1 MKRWS
6 LRPWRPLSWSLS
18 VKLPLTI
25 ATVVAGVAFT
35 IGGII
40 LLDARHRLRAELEDK
55 VLAMATALSVTAGDP
70 VMRHDYWALYKSLKS
85 TALRHGSATPI
96 HSGVL
101 LNADSMVLA
110 HLDPARHPPG
120 LPLAGVRD
128 DEQLRLRAAMASGMP
143 SVGEPERA
151 ASLVESIVPIRA
163 GDMVVGAV
171 VLWISTTELDKR
183 TWTATLTIISLT
195 SALAFAGSVIGAAI
209 SNRMVRP
216 LRQLAKG
223 METVGRGD
231 LGAVV
236 PVMPGDRD
244 EIGQLVE
251 RFNCMAVQLV
261 EKQRL
266 EQQLAVNEKLAAL
279 GRIAAGVAHEVN
291 NPLGGMLNCVDT
303 IKSHPQQTDLL
314 AQYFPLID
322 RGLHRIHAIVQ
333 ALLVELKADASC
345 GPVSDV
351 RLEDVRDLI
360 AAEIEGTPITLT
372 WDVRLGND
380 AGLSCPRV
388 QQVALNLLKN
398 AVQAMPDGGHL
409 SFRAWVNGEWA
420 VIEVEDTGVGIPADN
435 VARIFDPFFTSRQSG
450 TGLGLW
456 VTYQLL
462 QSLDGTIAVDSVP
475 GQGSLFRVTMPA
487 RPVREGLY
495 AA

>member
-1 MKRWS
+1 VKP
-6 LRPWRPLSWSLS
+6 LRPLSWSLS

-25 ATVVAGVAFT
+25 SAVVAGVAFM
-35 IGGII
+35 IGGVI
-40 LLDARHRLRAELEDK
+40 LLDARQRLRTELEDK
-55 VLAMATALSVTAGDP
+55 VLAMATAVSVSTGDA

-85 TALRHGSATPI
+85 MALRHGSATPI
-96 HSGVL
+96 HSGAL
-101 LNADSMVLA
+101 LGADGTVLA

-120 LPLAGVRD
+120 LPLSGARE
-128 DEQLRLRAAMASGMP
+128 DERARLRAAVATGMP
-143 SVGEPERA
+143 SVGEPA
-151 ASLVESIVPIRA
+151 AAGVVESIVPIRA

-183 TWTATLTIISLT
+183 TWAATLTIISLT
-195 SALAFAGSVIGAAI
+195 SALALAGSAVGAAI
-209 SNRMVRP
+209 SSRMVRP

-251 RFNCMAVQLV
+251 RFNCMAVQLA

-303 IKSHPQQTDLL
+303 IKSHPQQPELL
-314 AQYFPLID
+314 VQYFPLID
-322 RGLHRIHAIVQ
+322 RGLNRIHAIVQ
-333 ALLVELKADASC
+333 ALLVELKADA
-345 GPVSDV
+345 GRGAASDV

-360 AAEIEGTPITLT
+360 MAEIDGRDIVFT
-372 WDVRLGND
+372 WDDRLGGD
-380 AGLSCPRV
+380 GSRSCPRV

-398 AVQAMPDGGHL
+398 AVQAMPDGGTL
-409 SFRAWVNGEWA
+409 TFRAWVDDPWA

-435 VARIFDPFFTSRQSG
+435 LPRIFDPFFTSRQSG

-456 VTYQLL
+456 VTYRLV
-462 QSLDGTIAVDSVP
+462 QSLDGAIAVDSVP

-487 RPVREGLY
+487 RPVMEEVC